1 MRLARLKN
9 FCVNAIKSN
18 FIDLIASTT
27 HRFAMKKKSF
37 VKTGMLGTRG
47 ISCNL
52 SLNNAL
58 GGKHLSFG

>member
-18 FIDLIASTT
+18 SINLIASTT

-37 VKTGMLGTRG
+37 VKTGMLGTR

>member
-18 FIDLIASTT
+18 FNNLIASTT

-37 VKTGMLGTRG
+37 VKTGMLGTCG

-52 SLNNAL
+52 PLNNAL